1 MTEAV
6 NEQQARLLQGLEGC
20 PSQTAQAGAGSC
32 CPAGSSWH
40 GGRVTAARSLWQGGT
55 GSIGYPEEHETK
67 AVFARAGST
76 IPAALTE
83 TSPLVV

>member
-20 PSQTAQAGAGSC
+20 PSPRAQAEAESCLPAGSC
-32 CPAGSSWH
+32 WH
-40 GGRVTAARSLWQGGT
+40 GDRVTAARPLWQGGT
-55 GSIGYPEEHETK
+55 GGVGSLEEHETK
-67 AVFARAGST
+67 AVFALAEST

-83 TSPLVV
+83 ISPLIV